1 MPRMLMGMALAFGAA
16 LAMTAAVFLTT
27 GTGNHSIRLA
37 LEITARW
44 SFLLFWLAY
53 AGGAMAKL
61 FSGAAVLAGKG
72 RELGLAFAAAHLVHV
87 ALVVRLYQISARAP
101 LSEGL
106 FLFFA
111 AGLFFTYLLAALSFG
126 NLVKTIGPVAWRWIR
141 LIGMNYILIAF
152 GRDFLLP
159 VIHPKPAQMNAAH
172 FLAYLPFAV
181 LTIAAPL
188 LVLAVTMRRPAPVA
202 A

>member
-1 MPRMLMGMALAFGAA
+1 MLMGLAFGAA
-16 LAMTAAVFLTT
+16 LAMTAAVFLAT
-27 GTGNHSIRLA
+27 GAGNHSIRLA

-44 SFLLFWLAY
+44 SFMLFWLAY
-53 AGGAMAKL
+53 AGGAVARL
-61 FSGAAVLAGKG
+61 FPGTTILAGKG
-72 RELGLAFAAAHLVHV
+72 RDFGLAFAAAHLVHV
-87 ALVVRLYQISARAP
+87 GLVVRLYQISARAP

-111 AGLFFTYLLAALSFG
+111 AGIFFTYLLAALSFG
-126 NLVKTIGPVAWRWIR
+126 NLVQAMGTARWRMIR

-159 VIHPKPAQMNAAH
+159 VIHPKPAQMNLAH

-188 LVLAVTMRRPAPVA
+188 LVLAATMRRPTPA
-202 A
+202 AA